1 MKDRAMIFWIIGI
14 SLGWLALGLV
24 LFYGFAPVDFYGEG
38 AWYAQ
43 GVIRWERFG
52 WPTIPI
58 AGPFVAER
66 GLGAFTLWIYFSL
79 LRLSFALGGPDLG
92 SMIRVSLVTTSGAL
106 LFTGFLMRK
115 IDPRTG
121 FWTLFLFILFALS
134 PLLLAF
140 SHTPRPIG
148 LMQLWITGCSAL
160 ILSERPWSRRLG
172 FFLVPFSFW
181 IHQLGAIMALG
192 LFVATTVA
200 FLAKRRYGGELLSI
214 IIGGAIVLGL
224 SLIVPLIAGKFAL
237 MEEVV
242 IHYNKSAGPRNLL
255 SAMYIP
261 LAMAI
266 LGTGF
271 LILPLRKAR
280 IGVEKGLVV
289 LITVGLVLIPMILGM
304 RPRRTFQFVY
314 PLVWILLYIGFLY
327 AAQLGR
333 VFKYGFLALVIAG
346 VCFYW
351 WRSRDIIS
359 ITIKNPHYIRTAK
372 GFVARNQA
380 RLASADSVLMAF
392 HGEGYLFWL
401 LPKEKQLTA
410 SPYFR
415 GPVREG
421 NLVLITDYELR
432 GIPYLVPL
440 DSLDLGFTYSFY
452 GARPFRRIYLC
463 RGIGGN

>member
-1 MKDRAMIFWIIGI
+1 VGI
-14 SLGWLALGLV
+14 SLAWLALGATFL
-24 LFYGFAPVDFYGEG
+24 YGFAPLDFYGDG
-38 AWYAQ
+38 AYFAQ
-43 GVIRWERFG
+43 ATIRWSEHG
-52 WPTIPI
+52 WPTTFL
-58 AGPFVAER
+58 AGPQGGEF
-66 GLGAFTLWIYFSL
+66 GWGFFTLWIYISILKLTFHLFGQSPGTMRFISL
-79 LRLSFALGGPDLG
+79 LSVGIALATAG
-92 SMIRVSLVTTSGAL
+92 LVMTKLRRNKGIFVG
-106 LFTGFLMRK
+106 LFFFLMA
-115 IDPRTG
+115 I
-121 FWTLFLFILFALS
+121 S
-134 PLLLAF
+134 PMPLVIG
-140 SHTPRPIG
+140 HTERPEG
-148 LMQLWITGCSAL
+148 LMTLWITASVVL
-160 ILSERPWSRRLG
+160 ILLPKSLFLRNLG
-172 FFLVPFSFW
+172 FFILPIAFW
-181 IHQLGAIMALG
+181 IHQLGGLMAFC
-192 LFVATTVA
+192 LFLVMTTV
-200 FLAKRRYGGELLSI
+200 FLFRRKNSQQLLWLI
-214 IIGGAIVLGL
+214 LGGAIVLAVSFLTAWYSGKLLIFSYVSGL
-224 SLIVPLIAGKFAL
+224 SEKGWGFVKILSSWHLLLTVSTAAL
-237 MEEVV
+237 VF
-242 IHYNKSAGPRNLL
+242 
-255 SAMYIP
+255 
-261 LAMAI
+261 I
-266 LGTGF
+266 LW
-271 LILPLRKAR
+271 PLRK
-280 IGVEKGLVV
+280 VKLDMEKDFIA

-346 VCFYW
+346 MCFYW

-359 ITIKNPHYIRTAK
+359 ITLKNPEYIRKTEE
-372 GFVARNQA
+372 FVARNQA
-380 RLASADSVLMAF
+380 SIAGADTVFMAF